1 MQAPHPEA
9 QSIVNKSVARFDCG
23 SPELLANFL
32 SEVLQWNPTL
42 GLVSKR
48 EPVAACER
56 LVLESLELARVL
68 NLSRGRVADVGSGA
82 GFPGV
87 VWALDLPEL
96 EVTMIE
102 RREKRA
108 LFLERTCR
116 TLPLPNATAVA
127 LDARDAARS
136 PDHAPAFDL
145 VVTMAVGD
153 PAAMAIAIEPLLK
166 TPGCFA
172 STIAAMNTAPAVVGS
187 HLRLERRLD
196 GEFGCYAIYRSGV

>member
-9 QSIVNKSVARFDCG
+9 QAIVTKSLTRFDCG
-23 SPELLANFL
+23 SPGLLASFL
-32 SEVLQWNPTL
+32 SEVLRWNPTL

-48 EPVAACER
+48 EPVAACQR
-56 LVLESLELARVL
+56 LVMESLELARVL
-68 NLSRGRVADVGSGA
+68 NLTRGRIADVGSGA

-127 LDARDAARS
+127 LDARDAASS
-136 PDHAPAFDL
+136 PDYTRSFDL

-153 PAAMAIAIEPLLK
+153 PAALAFAIEPLLK
-166 TPGCFA
+166 DPARFV
-172 STIAAMNTAPAVVGS
+172 STIAASNTAPGIVGS

>member
-1 MQAPHPEA
+1 M
-9 QSIVNKSVARFDCG
+9 RFDCG
-23 SPELLANFL
+23 SPELLASFL

-48 EPVAACER
+48 EPIAACER

-68 NLSRGRVADVGSGA
+68 NLTRGRIADVGSGA

-87 VWALDLPEL
+87 IWALNLPEV

-108 LFLERTCR
+108 LFLERACR
-116 TLPLPNATAVA
+116 TLPLTNATAVA

-136 PDHAPAFDL
+136 PDYTAAFDL

-153 PAAMAIAIEPLLK
+153 PAAMAVAIEPLLK
-166 TPGCFA
+166 NPARFA
-172 STIAAMNTAPAVVGS
+172 STIAATNTAPGVVGS
-187 HLRLERRLD
+187 KLHLERRVD
-196 GEFGCYAIYRSGV
+196 GEFGRYAIYRVGV

>member
-1 MQAPHPEA
+1 M
-9 QSIVNKSVARFDCG
+9 
-23 SPELLANFL
+23 
-32 SEVLQWNPTL
+32 QWNPTL

-68 NLSRGRVADVGSGA
+68 NLTRGRVADVGSGA

-87 VWALDLPEL
+87 VWALNLPDV

-116 TLPLPNATAVA
+116 TLPLANATAVA
-127 LDARDAARS
+127 LDARDAARQ
-136 PDHAPAFDL
+136 PDYTASFDL

-153 PAAMAIAIEPLLK
+153 PTAIASAVESMLK
-166 TPGCFA
+166 GGGVFA
-172 STIAAMNTAPAVVGS
+172 STIAATAVASEHIGS
-187 HLRLERRLD
+187 TLHLERRID
-196 GEFGCYAIYRSGV
+196 GEFGCYAIYRGGV

>member
-1 MQAPHPEA
+1 MQAPHPEV
-9 QSIVNKSVARFDCG
+9 QSIVNKSVSQFDCG
-23 SPELLANFL
+23 SPALLARFL
-32 SEVLQWNPTL
+32 SEVLEWNPTL

-56 LVLESLELARVL
+56 LVLESLELAQLL
-68 NLSRGRVADVGSGA
+68 NLRRARVADVGSGA

-87 VWALDLPEL
+87 VWALNLPEL

-116 TLPLPNATAVA
+116 TLPLTNATAVA

-136 PDHAPAFDL
+136 PDYTAAFDL

-153 PAAMAIAIEPLLK
+153 PAAMAHTIEPLLK
-166 TPGCFA
+166 NPARFA
-172 STIAAMNTAPAVVGS
+172 STIAATASAPGVIGS
-187 HLRLERRLD
+187 NLHLERRLD

>member
-1 MQAPHPEA
+1 MQAPNPEA
-9 QSIVNKSVARFDCG
+9 QSIVNKAVARFDCG
-23 SPELLANFL
+23 SPELLASFL
-32 SEVLQWNPTL
+32 SEVLRWNPTL

-56 LVLESLELARVL
+56 LVLESLELARIL
-68 NLSRGRVADVGSGA
+68 KLTTGRIADIGSGA
-82 GFPGV
+82 GFPGI
-87 VWALDLPEL
+87 VWALDLPTL

-116 TLPLPNATAVA
+116 TLPLSNATAVA
-127 LDARDAARS
+127 LDARDASRQPEYS
-136 PDHAPAFDL
+136 HSFDI

-153 PAAMAIAIEPLLK
+153 PGAIADAIEPMLK
-166 TPGCFA
+166 SGGRFA
-172 STIAAMNTAPAVVGS
+172 STIAATATATDQIGS
-187 HLRLERRLD
+187 NLRLERRLD

>member
-1 MQAPHPEA
+1 MPAPHPDVQA
-9 QSIVNKSVARFDCG
+9 IVNKSVKRFDCE
-23 SPELLANFL
+23 SPELLASFL

-68 NLSRGRVADVGSGA
+68 NLTRGCIADVGSGA

-87 VWALDLPEL
+87 VWALNLPDV

-116 TLPLPNATAVA
+116 TLPLANATAVA
-127 LDARDAARS
+127 LDARDAARQ
-136 PDHAPAFDL
+136 PDYSASFDL

-153 PAAMAIAIEPLLK
+153 PATMALAIEPLLK
-166 TPGCFA
+166 NPARFV
-172 STIAAMNTAPAVVGS
+172 STISASHTAPGVVGS
-187 HLRLERRLD
+187 NLHLERRVD
-196 GEFGCYAIYRSGV
+196 GEFGCYAIYRGGV